1 MKQYEMSWDP
11 LFRPRFHIGGN
22 ERGRA
27 RQHSEYATEYRLR
40 LTMMVTIAYGRHTVI
55 LTTSFVL
62 RY

>member
-1 MKQYEMSWDP
+1 MKQYEMYWGP

-40 LTMMVTIAYGRHTVI
+40 LTMMVTIA
-55 LTTSFVL
+55 
-62 RY
+62 